1 MILIGMGANLPH
13 PEHGAPRATLEAAA
27 REIEAAG
34 AAITG
39 RSRWYATAPVPASDQ
54 PDYVNAVV
62 AVTTSL
68 PPAELL
74 AALHRIEAS
83 FGRVRTVRNAAR
95 RIDLDLLAYRD
106 LVDEVGPPILPH
118 PRLAE
123 RAFVLCP
130 LRDVAP
136 GWTDPR
142 SGRTVEELLR
152 ALPPGQSIR
161 PLE

>member
-13 PEHGAPRATLEAAA
+13 PEYGPPRVTLEAAA
-27 REIEAAG
+27 REIAAAG
-34 AAITG
+34 AAIVG
-39 RSRWYATAPVPASDQ
+39 RSRWYATAPIPASDQ
-54 PDYVNAVV
+54 PDYVNGVV
-62 AVTTSL
+62 AVTTAL
-68 PPAELL
+68 GPAELL
-74 AALHRIEAS
+74 AALHRVEAA

-95 RIDLDLLAYRD
+95 PVDLDLLAYHD
-106 LVDEVGPPILPH
+106 LVDEAGPPILPH

-136 GWTDPR
+136 GWVDPR
-142 SGRTVEELLR
+142 SGRTVEALLR